1 MAGTRNNANLANQPT
16 FFETLHTRVRGR
28 GCIFRKK
35 VGWLAR
41 LAERK
46 QTNALFPLHHTF
58 RFGSAKAVRTKSA
71 GGFAYMK

>member
-16 FFETLHTRVRGR
+16 FFETLT
-28 GCIFRKK
+28 IFVCAGGSVYFKK

-46 QTNALFPLHHTF
+46 QTNALFPLRHTF
-58 RFGSAKAVRTKSA
+58 RVGSAKAVRTKSA

>member
-16 FFETLHTRVRGR
+16 FFETLICIRVRGR
-28 GCIFRKK
+28 ECILK

-41 LAERK
+41 LAEWK
-46 QTNALFPLHHTF
+46 QTNALFPLRHTF